1 MVTFRFFIIVY
12 DYNFDVDRVVFQFTF
27 NNDMGNLDENI
38 KTLLRLSII
47 MPVGYF
53 FMANLGGQFMFFL
66 MAQVGFF

>member
-12 DYNFDVDRVVFQFTF
+12 DYNFDVDRVVFLVYF

-47 MPVGYF
+47 MPVG
-53 FMANLGGQFMFFL
+53 FFL
-66 MAQVGFF
+66 WQI